1 MSKIFDRGI
10 IPPPETYDQAVDL
23 CGYVRDLKAAD
34 VVQIEQ
40 TQWGDQ
46 LLVILAGDSPTRPY
60 YAFVSDR
67 NDLLDLARR
76 ILGTLNPVTHEEL
89 LEKVRRLVGNQG

>member
-1 MSKIFDRGI
+1 MSKIFDLGI
-10 IPPPETYDQAVDL
+10 VPPPETYDQAVEL

-46 LLVILAGDSPTRPY
+46 LLVVLAGESQTRPY

-67 NDLLDLARR
+67 NTLLDLARD
-76 ILGTLNPVTHEEL
+76 ILSALDPVTNEQLREEIRKL
-89 LEKVRRLVGNQG
+89 LEDQN